1 MADFSNQFGVPG
13 LSAPASSVESELYWS
28 DWKQLLFSYGFVLSS
43 STDAAST
50 PTTSLRPGLV
60 LGQIATG
67 ETNAGYFK
75 PCLPTNTDGSDVPVA
90 VLPFGLS
97 MLDAGASA
105 ANKFVPL
112 IVGGPVRASALK
124 ASHATPAT
132 EAEYVTRFKQQMS
145 FRYVFDDFTFGLG
158 RNFASQGRT
167 IVKSAMA
174 DLTLVAGNNGATI
187 LATYA
192 GASTVNLPAIAP
204 GLEFEFWNLVDQN
217 LTVATASS
225 ADNIVTLGD
234 IAADSVAFSTMSEKL
249 GAGMRIYSRYTSD
262 LATLKWHVVNL
273 GTATITAA

>member
-1 MADFSNQFGVPG
+1 MDFSNQFGVPG

-60 LGQIATG
+60 LGQIAPG

-97 MLDAGASA
+97 MLDAGGSA
-105 ANKFVPL
+105 ASKFVPL

-124 ASHATPAT
+124 ASHATANT
-132 EAEYVTRFKQQMS
+132 EAEYVARFKQQMS
-145 FRYVFDDFTFGLG
+145 YRFVFDDLVFGLG

-174 DLTLVAGNNGATI
+174 DLTLVAGNNGATV
-187 LATYA
+187 LLTYA

-217 LTVATASS
+217 LTIVTAGS
-225 ADNIVTLGD
+225 ADNIVCMGD
-234 IAADSVAFSTMSEKL
+234 IAADQIAISTMSEKL
-249 GAGMRIYSRYTSD
+249 GVGLRIFSRYSSD
-262 LATLKWHVVNL
+262 LATLKWHVVCL
-273 GTATITAA
+273 SEATVTPT